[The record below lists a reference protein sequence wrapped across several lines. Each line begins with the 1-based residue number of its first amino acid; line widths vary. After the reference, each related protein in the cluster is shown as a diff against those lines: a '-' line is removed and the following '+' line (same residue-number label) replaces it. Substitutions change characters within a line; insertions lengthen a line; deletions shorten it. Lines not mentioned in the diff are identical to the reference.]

1 MGAPPRG
8 RGHERRGQ
16 CRIQCGETA
25 RSMPARTGPWRTMR
39 STASGFREPN
49 PFTGGEEGLVVAGIP
64 AQLFLGFSL
73 GPMGG
78 DDSQKLRERW
88 AKILLDKKSHSVS
101 GFLHAG
107 SKSTLSDRK
116 SVV

>member
-1 MGAPPRG
+1 MGAPRS
-8 RGHERRGQ
+8 RACEAWA

-25 RSMPARTGPWRTMR
+25 RSMPARTAAWRTMR

-101 GFLHAG
+101 GFLYAG
-107 SKSTLSDRK
+107 SNEPFLFCDRT
-116 SVV
+116 SG